1 MYYLTEFRISQDSR
15 SIPSYCYSS
24 VLCHSQPP
32 MMMMMMMMMIIIIII
47 IIRTAPQ
54 EVRNVSTTTDGQN
67 ILL

>member
-32 MMMMMMMMMIIIIII
+32 MMMMMMMIII